1 MPFSRSASPISRA
14 SEFGVRAFIISGLL
28 SAHCRAGPLIALD
41 AGHFPEKPGVI
52 SASGRPELEYN
63 LALAANV
70 KAELEQAGFDV
81 RMIGQYESFGRRTRE
96 AKGAAL
102 FVSLHHDSVRE
113 WLLPKAA
120 KFSGYSLFI
129 SRHNP
134 QMERS
139 LVCASAI
146 GAQMRGIGL
155 KTSRYH
161 ADRVLGENRP
171 FADEE
176 NGVHYFDNLAVG
188 RAARMASV
196 LIEPGVVVNPD
207 DERRVTNPVMRR
219 RIAAAIARG
228 VRSCVQ

>member
-1 MPFSRSASPISRA
+1 VKSS
-14 SEFGVRAFIISGLL
+14 L
-28 SAHCRAGPLIALD
+28 
-41 AGHFPEKPGVI
+41 EK
-52 SASGRPELEYN
+52 
-63 LALAANV
+63 
-70 KAELEQAGFDV
+70 AGFAV
-81 RMIGQYESFGRRTRE
+81 RMIGQYESFGRRARE
-96 AKGAAL
+96 AEGAAL
-102 FVSLHHDSVRE
+102 FVSVHHDSVRE

-120 KFSGYSLFI
+120 KFSGYSLFV

-134 QMERS
+134 QVEKS
-139 LVCASAI
+139 LRCASAI
-146 GAQMRGIGL
+146 GSQMRAIGL

-171 FADEE
+171 FADEQ

-207 DERRVTNPVMRR
+207 DERRVTEAAMRR

-228 VRSCVQ
+228 VGECLK

>member
-1 MPFSRSASPISRA
+1 MA
-14 SEFGVRAFIISGLL
+14 V
-28 SAHCRAGPLIALD
+28 D
-41 AGHFPEKPGVI
+41 AGHYSEKPGVI
-52 SASGRPELEYN
+52 SASGKPELEYN
-63 LALAANV
+63 LALAADV
-70 KAELEQAGFDV
+70 KAALEREGFAV

-96 AKGAAL
+96 AEGAAL
-102 FVSLHHDSVRE
+102 FVSVHHDSVRE

-120 KFSGYSLFI
+120 KFSGYSLFV

-134 QMERS
+134 QVETS
-139 LVCASAI
+139 LHCASAI
-146 GAQMRGIGL
+146 GLQMRAIGL

-196 LIEPGVVVNPD
+196 LIEPGVVVNAE
-207 DERRVTNPVMRR
+207 DERRVTEPAMRR

-228 VRSCVQ
+228 VSECLK

>member
-1 MPFSRSASPISRA
+1 
-14 SEFGVRAFIISGLL
+14 V
-28 SAHCRAGPLIALD
+28 IA
-41 AGHFPEKPGVI
+41 
-52 SASGRPELEYN
+52 ASGTPELQYN
-63 LALAANV
+63 LALAADL
-70 KAELEQAGFDV
+70 KAALEQAGFAV
-81 RMIGQYESFGRRTRE
+81 RLIGQHASFGRRARE
-96 AKGAAL
+96 AQGAAL
-102 FVSLHHDSVRE
+102 YVSLHHDSVRE

-120 KFSGYSLFI
+120 KFSGYSLFV

-134 QMERS
+134 QAETS
-139 LVCASAI
+139 LHCASAI
-146 GAQMRGIGL
+146 GLQMRAIGL

-196 LIEPGVVVNPD
+196 LIEPGVVVNAD
-207 DERRVTNPVMRR
+207 DERRVTEPAMRR

-228 VRSCVQ
+228 VSECLK

>member
-1 MPFSRSASPISRA
+1 MKRA
-14 SEFGVRAFIISGLL
+14 
-28 SAHCRAGPLIALD
+28 
-41 AGHFPEKPGVI
+41 
-52 SASGRPELEYN
+52 LE
-63 LALAANV
+63 
-70 KAELEQAGFDV
+70 EAGFAV
-81 RMIGQYESFGRRTRE
+81 RMIAQDASFGRRTRE
-96 AKGAAL
+96 AQGAAL
-102 FVSLHHDSVRE
+102 FVSIHHDSVRE

-134 QMERS
+134 RVETS
-139 LVCASAI
+139 LACASAI
-146 GAQMRGIGL
+146 GSQLRAIGL

-196 LIEPGVVVNPD
+196 LIEPGVVVNPQ
-207 DERRVTNPVMRR
+207 DERRVTEPAMRR
-219 RIAAAIARG
+219 SIAGAIAQG
-228 VRSCVQ
+228 VSDCLK